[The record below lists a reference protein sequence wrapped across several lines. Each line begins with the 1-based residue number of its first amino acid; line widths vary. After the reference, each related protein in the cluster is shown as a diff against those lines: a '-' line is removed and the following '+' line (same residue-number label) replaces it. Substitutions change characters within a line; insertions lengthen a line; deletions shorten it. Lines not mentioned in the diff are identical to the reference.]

1 MTIKTDNIL
10 YTLLNDAFMTEPT
23 AITKAII
30 IDRHKSLF
38 VIAVA
43 CCLSILYLSF
53 QTHQNESTQ
62 HALIDKIFIHLEQSP
77 KTERIQE
84 YQRWLLKLQ
93 QQHTTLNSALQA
105 QGITSST
112 NFHLSMAAAE
122 LASFQANVGEALRDS
137 DQYLDLFDFTL
148 YTKHLAHIAN
158 TRPVQ
163 TASYL
168 PLIQKILASILLII
182 ICITFCSTIPRLQ
195 NKIQLFTT
203 QADRRKQLRQHINQY
218 SGNST
223 IRMDFSGRVQFIDE
237 GSKPIF
243 NPTITTG
250 QPLTI
255 DKLLRHQDR
264 KNTLEMIKNSLH
276 EGVSY
281 EFAGLG
287 KGDKQFPCK
296 LSAHPFVAQTGSD
309 GILLLIQDTSELR
322 RVEEKSLQAQKMEA
336 LGHLTGGIGHDFNN
350 LLLIILGNLRLLEED
365 LRADNDTKKLELL
378 DDALSA
384 AADGAQ
390 LTDRLLSF
398 SRKQA
403 LKPESCDVNELC
415 DKFLRLIERA
425 LGGETTVSLK
435 LSDASTTTTVDPAQ
449 LQNALLNLAI
459 NARDAMPNGGTV
471 HIAVSNTDVSDANKH
486 EHSPDLTPGA
496 YICIRVSDSG
506 VGISES
512 LQRKVFDP
520 FFTTKATGQ
529 GTGMGLS
536 MVYGFA
542 QQSNGGVFI
551 KSKLGLGTEVSLLLP
566 HSTMQASKP
575 SPPTSIPSMPRGL
588 EHVLIVE
595 DEDRVRKFTTNCLK
609 SLGYT
614 TTSVSSA
621 DSAHE
626 LLSQKEHGFHAI
638 FCDMIMPGKLNGPQL
653 AEWIKGN
660 RPELKILMTTG
671 FSPTTHG
678 NEKHSE
684 LNVIYKPYSKK
695 ELASSLRNALDSH

>member
-1 MTIKTDNIL
+1 MIEITPKRTLKINNYKALFTLAAICCVTILGIPSQSSRL
-10 YTLLNDAFMTEPT
+10 EP
-23 AITKAII
+23 IQ
-30 IDRHKSLF
+30 HSL
-38 VIAVA
+38 I
-43 CCLSILYLSF
+43 
-53 QTHQNESTQ
+53 E
-62 HALIDKIFIHLEQSP
+62 KIFTRLENPP
-77 KTERIQE
+77 KAERLQE
-84 YQRWLLKLQ
+84 YQRWLSNLQ
-93 QQHTTLNSALQA
+93 QQHAILDTALRK
-105 QGITSST
+105 QGVAPNT

-122 LASFQANVGEALRDS
+122 LRSFQLKVDNALRDN
-137 DQYLDLFDFTL
+137 DQYLSPFDFFR
-148 YTKHLAHIAN
+148 YTKHLAYIAN
-158 TRPVQ
+158 TRPDT
-163 TASYL
+163 TASLL
-168 PLIQKILASILLII
+168 PFVQKLLAALLLIVI
-182 ICITFCSTIPRLQ
+182 SLIFYVAIPRLQ
-195 NKIQLFTT
+195 KKIHYLQEKTHH
-203 QADRRKQLRQHINQY
+203 RKQLDRHISRY
-218 SGNST
+218 SDNS
-223 IRMDFSGRVQFIDE
+223 IIHMDYMGRVQFMDE
-237 GSKPIF
+237 RSTSIF
-243 NPTITTG
+243 HQSITVG
-250 QPLTI
+250 AVLTI
-255 DKLLRHQDR
+255 DKLLKHQSH
-264 KNTLEMIKNSLH
+264 NHPLEPLKRNLQK
-276 EGVSY
+276 EPSY
-281 EFAGLG
+281 EFAGL
-287 KGDKQFPCK
+287 KKNNSHFPCK
-296 LSAHPFVAQTGSD
+296 LSAHPFTNKNGND
-309 GILLLIQDTSELR
+309 HILLLIQDISELKR
-322 RVEEKSLQAQKMEA
+322 IEEKSLQAQKMEA

-350 LLLIILGNLRLLEED
+350 LLLIIQGNLRLLEED
-365 LRADNDTKKLELL
+365 LLTEDNPENLELL
-378 DDALSA
+378 NDALSA

-403 LKPESCDVNELC
+403 LKSESCDVNTLC
-415 DKFLRLIERA
+415 EKFLRLIERA
-425 LGGETTVSLK
+425 LGGETTVSLQ
-435 LSDASTTTTVDPAQ
+435 LSSETTTTEVDPAQ

-471 HIAVSNTDVSDANKH
+471 HIVVSNIEISDNNKQAPAP
-486 EHSPDLTPGA
+486 ELPPGS

-566 HSTMQASKP
+566 HSSMQASKP
-575 SPPTSIPSMPRGL
+575 SLPTSMPSMPRGL

-614 TTSVSSA
+614 TTSVSNA

-638 FCDMIMPGKLNGPQL
+638 FCDMIMPGKLNGAQL
-653 AEWIKGN
+653 AEWIKDN

-671 FSPTTHG
+671 FSPATHG
-678 NEKHSE
+678 NEKHAE

-695 ELASSLRNALDSH
+695 ELASSLRKALDSH